1 MLAKQDVIAQVAA
14 YAGMCGFPCSKQELL
29 QIAEEQQ
36 FPDEVLDMF
45 EDLPNRQ
52 YTCEFMLVR
61 TAVDVTQT
69 ESSLA

>member
-14 YAGMCGFPCSKQELL
+14 CAETCDFPCSKQELL
-29 QIAEEQQ
+29 QIAEEQE
-36 FPDEVLDMF
+36 FPDQVLDLL

-52 YTCEFMLVR
+52 YTCGSMLVR
-61 TAVDVTQT
+61 TAVDMTET